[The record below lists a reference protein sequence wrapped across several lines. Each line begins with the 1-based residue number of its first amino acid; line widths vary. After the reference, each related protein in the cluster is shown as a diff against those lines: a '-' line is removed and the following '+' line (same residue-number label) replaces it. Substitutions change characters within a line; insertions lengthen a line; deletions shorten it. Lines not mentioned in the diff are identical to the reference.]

1 MSLSTLRAQ
10 KSGELA
16 MASWNGQKLA
26 GAAGIVFIVLTLI
39 GAFIVSP
46 PPSADE
52 SPAKFLAY
60 FDDNRTVLLVQM
72 IIGFFSV
79 IPAILFVSGFWNVLR
94 GEEAE
99 GGILATAAAIG
110 FILAGAVVLVATGWI
125 GALGYLG
132 DGNGLDEGDART
144 LSLLGSVLCNSAI
157 FVAFATFEGSSALV
171 LLKGS
176 ALPRWLGWVGLAVGV
191 LGLIGVFSVAKDGA
205 FAPFGPASF
214 LAFLSFSAYVAL
226 VSVFMLVRA
235 K

>member
-1 MSLSTLRAQ
+1 
-10 KSGELA
+10 

-26 GAAGIVFIVLTLI
+26 GASGILFIVLTLV
-39 GAFIVSP
+39 GAFTVSP

-52 SPAKFLAY
+52 SPAKFLEY
-60 FDDNRTVLLVQM
+60 FADNRTALLVQM
-72 IIGFFSV
+72 IIGFISV
-79 IPAILFVSGFWNVLR
+79 IPAVLFISGLWNLLR
-94 GEEAE
+94 REEAE

-110 FILAGAVVLVATGWI
+110 FVLAGAVVLVATGWI

-132 DGNGLDEGDART
+132 DGNGLDESDART

-157 FVAFATFEGSSALV
+157 FVAFATFEGSSAIA

-176 ALPRWLGWVGLAVGV
+176 ALPKWLGWVGLVVGV
-191 LGLIGVFSVAKDGA
+191 LGLIGVFSIAKDGA

-214 LAFLSFSAYVAL
+214 VAFLSFSAYVAL
-226 VSVFMLVRA
+226 VSVFMWLRA